1 MQIRFDSTYPDE
13 AVMEMHPEKRSS
25 QTGSIWDVFMNELHD
40 ELLSFRAGVIVESSL
55 KLCLS
60 GNHSKTAQNSNNTD
74 QLYHRRSHDQSI
86 LLLLRHGI
94 KLFMEYRVDYS
105 ICFR

>member
-40 ELLSFRAGVIVESSL
+40 ELLGFRAGVIVESSL